1 MEKII
6 FDSGVKCYK
15 INGGGLLRFNPG
27 DPNVYA
33 RFLEAG
39 EKLDG
44 VEKSLVEEAKG
55 LKETD
60 GAGVVQLL
68 QKADREMKQ
77 ILGWIFGQENDF
89 DKILSGVNLLA
100 VAENGER
107 VVTNLLNALQ
117 PILVDGAE
125 RCAKEK
131 VDAAVKKAKQRRG
144 ETV

>member
-1 MEKII
+1 MEKIV
-6 FDSGVKCYK
+6 FDSGVRSYK

-33 RFLEAG
+33 RFMEAG

-44 VEKSLVEEAKG
+44 VEKSLVEEAKA
-55 LKETD
+55 LKEGDST
-60 GAGVVQLL
+60 AVVHLL

-117 PILVDGAE
+117 PVLVEGAE
-125 RCAKEK
+125 RCAREK
-131 VDAAVKKAKQRRG
+131 ITAAVNKAKQRRG